1 MKLLIKNGAKPDY
14 TAALKKAKIIRFKI
28 LRNILKK
35 VTSELTKE
43 QIETATNKRNFDQVI
58 AYLEPIY
65 KKDEEDRLKNIIT
78 NGLKKET
85 ITTVELSFKKVI
97 DYLEELQGKTV
108 FRVDSREA

>member
-1 MKLLIKNGAKPDY
+1 MDEFWKGY
-14 TAALKKAKIIRFKI
+14 
-28 LRNILKK
+28 
-35 VTSELTKE
+35 
-43 QIETATNKRNFDQVI
+43 
-58 AYLEPIY
+58 
-65 KKDEEDRLKNIIT
+65 EEDRLKNIIT

>member
-1 MKLLIKNGAKPDY
+1 
-14 TAALKKAKIIRFKI
+14 
-28 LRNILKK
+28 
-35 VTSELTKE
+35 
-43 QIETATNKRNFDQVI
+43 VI